1 VKQFLQISVIEAM
14 EMSFLAFRTMMYLWF
29 PKGSTFCMVKLQLP
43 GLRSLECLSIQS
55 EKVGRKHWV

>member
-1 VKQFLQISVIEAM
+1 MKQFLQISVIEVM

-55 EKVGRKHWV
+55 E